1 MFLFYQSQADVD
13 VSPTIFLS
21 YQWGKQPQV
30 KALYERLLSLGY
42 TVWMDIFQMGGGDSL
57 FDKIDR
63 GMRGCKVVVSCVTT
77 KYALSANC
85 RREVSLA
92 DALKKPI
99 IPLLFESMKWPP
111 GGPMSMIF
119 TELLYI
125 NVYRD
130 PEVQDSWTGIKVE
143 ELKEKLLQY
152 APNALQLEQK
162 GSANNN
168 TSSDVKSPAVIT
180 AHAVQRDAPKP
191 EVEAQP
197 ISSHSANKFENGE
210 ANGEKKSDVNSKDVP
225 GKLKE
230 KSSDDTN
237 NKKSSMT
244 SDSQEKKSKSC
255 III

>member
-1 MFLFYQSQADVD
+1 
-13 VSPTIFLS
+13 
-21 YQWGKQPQV
+21 
-30 KALYERLLSLGY
+30 
-42 TVWMDIFQMGGGDSL
+42 MDIFQMGGGDSL

-63 GMRGCKVVVSCVTT
+63 GMRGCKVVISCVTT

-99 IPLLFESMKWPP
+99 IPLLLESMKWPP
-111 GGPMSMIF
+111 DGPMSMIF

-130 PEVQDSWTGIKVE
+130 QEVQDSWTGTKFE
-143 ELKEKLLQY
+143 ELKEKLQQY
-152 APNALQLEQK
+152 APDALQSEQK
-162 GSANNN
+162 GNAKKS
-168 TSSDVKSPAVIT
+168 TSSDVKSAVVIK

-197 ISSHSANKFENGE
+197 ISSQSADKFQNGE
-210 ANGEKKSDVNSKDVP
+210 AKGKKKSDVNTEDVP
-225 GKLKE
+225 ERKIKE

-237 NKKSSMT
+237 DKKSSMT